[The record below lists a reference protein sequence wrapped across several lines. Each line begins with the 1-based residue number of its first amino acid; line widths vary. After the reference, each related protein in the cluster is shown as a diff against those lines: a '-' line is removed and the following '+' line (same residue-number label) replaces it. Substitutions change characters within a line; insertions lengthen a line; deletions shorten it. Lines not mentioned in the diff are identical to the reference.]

1 MIYELMDDH
10 VKYYTWILENTY
22 LHLGKN
28 IVNNIDI
35 QYDEIFIFR
44 AKIPNFIIGNETLF
58 VNFESNGYKTF
69 ISDKIK
75 HFFSNEYEY
84 EYEIVPACII
94 WFKLCKLFN
103 SYSLMIM
110 YNRTL
115 DAIKYFPYEI
125 CYNNYKY
132 IKDTPENK
140 VIKNEEEVF
149 SSCLFDAFES
159 FQLNEFLTTYIEKI
173 FEMKNYKLL
182 NSELNLFD
190 TYDLNLSKYDNL
202 KYLVFRTGITQWQ
215 LNDKNDMMDFTQI
228 LNLENY
234 PSPDSIRFSVF
245 IAWALC
251 QKKLG
256 ININQINYIQDTTL
270 NINKLYNY
278 FIYLIN
284 DTTGLLADMVKWIFN
299 FKWDEYK
306 TASKGCDELNLLN
319 TYDVK
324 TIFNSSNQIYKV
336 YYDYVRNSD
345 IKISDVI
352 DDKYIFQNKTQ
363 SIETSI
369 YDDLEEI
376 DELNLEVNQDDE
388 LVNNNINTIKRINDQ
403 KGGVD
408 NKHIGI
414 YKLKNGL
421 GKVISI
427 VPIAKIANIIQF
439 CK

>member
-1 MIYELMDDH
+1 
-10 VKYYTWILENTY
+10 
-22 LHLGKN
+22 
-28 IVNNIDI
+28 
-35 QYDEIFIFR
+35 
-44 AKIPNFIIGNETLF
+44 
-58 VNFESNGYKTF
+58 
-69 ISDKIK
+69 
-75 HFFSNEYEY
+75 
-84 EYEIVPACII
+84 
-94 WFKLCKLFN
+94 
-103 SYSLMIM
+103 
-110 YNRTL
+110 
-115 DAIKYFPYEI
+115 
-125 CYNNYKY
+125 
-132 IKDTPENK
+132 
-140 VIKNEEEVF
+140 
-149 SSCLFDAFES
+149 
-159 FQLNEFLTTYIEKI
+159 
-173 FEMKNYKLL
+173 MKNYKLL